1 MYKQLRI
8 REVSENE
15 EEKEHVNGENERK
28 IPKISRFFRETRA
41 S

>member
-8 REVSENE
+8 REVSERKG
-15 EEKEHVNGENERK
+15 EKEHVSGENERK
-28 IPKISRFFRETRA
+28 IPNYLTFLRETRA